1 MKTAETALKNLGLIS
16 IVIGIL
22 GGVLSII
29 ISIIESEFFWFLI
42 GLSCIFAAYV
52 SGYLL
57 IGISNI
63 IELLSS
69 LNRTIKNQS
78 YSPTIQHNKLS
89 KEVSLNN
96 EEQNELKK
104 NNPSSSN
111 NKKSFIENLEE
122 TPSKYTSRNEVKN
135 PAESKNRSWSEIS
148 DSMKKK

>member
-16 IVIGIL
+16 IIIGIL
-22 GGVLSII
+22 GGASSII
-29 ISIIESEFFWFLI
+29 ISIKESEFFWFLI

-63 IELLSS
+63 IDLLYS

-78 YSPTIQHNKLS
+78 YSSNIQHNKLS
-89 KEVSLNN
+89 KEVSLKD

-104 NNPSSSN
+104 NNSSS
-111 NKKSFIENLEE
+111 NKKSFVENLEE
-122 TPSKYTSRNEVKN
+122 TPSKYTSRNEAKN

>member
-16 IVIGIL
+16 IIIGFL
-22 GGVLSII
+22 GGALSII
-29 ISIIESEFFWFLI
+29 ISIKESEFFWFLI
-42 GLSCIFAAYV
+42 GLFCIFSGYV
-52 SGYLL
+52 SGYFLT
-57 IGISNI
+57 GISNI

-69 LNRTIKNQS
+69 LNRNIKNQS
-78 YSPTIQHNKLS
+78 YSPIIQHNKLS
-89 KEVSLNN
+89 KEDSLKN

-111 NKKSFIENLEE
+111 KKSFIESLEE
-122 TPSKYTSRNEVKN
+122 TPSKYTSLNEAKN

>member
-16 IVIGIL
+16 IIIGIL

-111 NKKSFIENLEE
+111 KKSFIENLEE

>member
-1 MKTAETALKNLGLIS
+1 MKSAETVLKNLGLIS

-42 GLSCIFAAYV
+42 GLSCIFASYV

-78 YSPTIQHNKLS
+78 YSSINQHDKLS

-111 NKKSFIENLEE
+111 KKSFIENLEE
-122 TPSKYTSRNEVKN
+122 TPSKYASRNEAKN

>member
-111 NKKSFIENLEE
+111 KKSFIENLEE

-135 PAESKNRSWSEIS
+135 LAKSKNRSWSEIS

>member
-16 IVIGIL
+16 IIIGIL
-22 GGVLSII
+22 GGASSII
-29 ISIIESEFFWFLI
+29 ISIKESEFFWFLI

-52 SGYLL
+52 SGYML

-69 LNRTIKNQS
+69 LNRNIKNQS
-78 YSPTIQHNKLS
+78 YSSTIQHNKLS
-89 KEVSLNN
+89 KEVSLKD

-104 NNPSSSN
+104 NNSSS
-111 NKKSFIENLEE
+111 NKKSFVENLEE
-122 TPSKYTSRNEVKN
+122 TPSKYTSRNEAKN

>member
-1 MKTAETALKNLGLIS
+1 MKTAETVLKNLGFIS
-16 IVIGIL
+16 IIIGIL
-22 GGVLSII
+22 GGLLSII

-69 LNRTIKNQS
+69 LNRNIKNQS
-78 YSPTIQHNKLS
+78 YSSTIQHNKLS
-89 KEVSLNN
+89 KEVSLKD

-104 NNPSSSN
+104 NNPSSS

-122 TPSKYTSRNEVKN
+122 TPSKYISRNEAKN

>member
-1 MKTAETALKNLGLIS
+1 MKTAETVLKNLGFIS
-16 IVIGIL
+16 IIIGIL

-29 ISIIESEFFWFLI
+29 ISIIESELFWFLI

-69 LNRTIKNQS
+69 LNRNIKNQS
-78 YSPTIQHNKLS
+78 YTSTIQHNKLS
-89 KEVSLNN
+89 KEVSLKD
-96 EEQNELKK
+96 EERNELKK
-104 NNPSSSN
+104 NNTSSY

-122 TPSKYTSRNEVKN
+122 TPSKYTSRNEAKN

>member
-1 MKTAETALKNLGLIS
+1 MKTAETVLKNLGLIS

-52 SGYLL
+52 SGYML

-78 YSPTIQHNKLS
+78 YSSTIQHDKLS
-89 KEVSLNN
+89 KEVSLNS

-104 NNPSSSN
+104 NNLSSS
-111 NKKSFIENLEE
+111 NKKSFIEKLEE

-135 PAESKNRSWSEIS
+135 PAESKNRSWSKIL

>member
-1 MKTAETALKNLGLIS
+1 MKTAETVLKNLGFIS
-16 IVIGIL
+16 IIIGIL

-63 IELLSS
+63 IELMSS
-69 LNRTIKNQS
+69 LNRNIKNQS
-78 YSPTIQHNKLS
+78 YSSTIQHNKLS
-89 KEVSLNN
+89 KEVSLRD
-96 EEQNELKK
+96 EEHNELKK
-104 NNPSSSN
+104 NNPSSS

-122 TPSKYTSRNEVKN
+122 TPSKYTIRNEAKN

>member
-1 MKTAETALKNLGLIS
+1 MKTAETALKYLGLIS
-16 IVIGIL
+16 IIIGIL
-22 GGVLSII
+22 GGVLAII
-29 ISIIESEFFWFLI
+29 ISIIESEFFLFLI

-78 YSPTIQHNKLS
+78 F
-89 KEVSLNN
+89 LNN
-96 EEQNELKK
+96 EEQNEFKK
-104 NNPSSSN
+104 NNPSSS

-122 TPSKYTSRNEVKN
+122 TPSKYTSRNETKN

>member
-1 MKTAETALKNLGLIS
+1 MKTAETVLKNLGFIS
-16 IVIGIL
+16 IIIGIL

-69 LNRTIKNQS
+69 LNRNIKNQS
-78 YSPTIQHNKLS
+78 YSSTIQHNKLS
-89 KEVSLNN
+89 KEVSLKD
-96 EEQNELKK
+96 EEQNESKK
-104 NNPSSSN
+104 NISSSS
-111 NKKSFIENLEE
+111 KKSFIENLEE
-122 TPSKYTSRNEVKN
+122 TSSKHTSRNEVKN

>member
-1 MKTAETALKNLGLIS
+1 MKTAETELKNLGLIS
-16 IVIGIL
+16 IIIGIL
-22 GGVLSII
+22 GGASSMI
-29 ISIIESEFFWFLI
+29 ISIKESEFFWFLI

-63 IELLSS
+63 IDLLYS

-78 YSPTIQHNKLS
+78 YNPTIQHNTLS
-89 KEVSLNN
+89 EEVSFDN
-96 EEQNELKK
+96 EKQNELKK
-104 NNPSSSN
+104 NISSSS
-111 NKKSFIENLEE
+111 NKKSFIKNLEE
-122 TPSKYTSRNEVKN
+122 TPSKHTSRNEAKN

>member
-1 MKTAETALKNLGLIS
+1 MKTAETVLKNLGLIS
-16 IVIGIL
+16 IIIGIL

-29 ISIIESEFFWFLI
+29 ISIIENEFFWFLI

-69 LNRTIKNQS
+69 LNRNIKNQS

-111 NKKSFIENLEE
+111 KKSFIESLEE
-122 TPSKYTSRNEVKN
+122 TPSKHTSLNEAKN